1 VFIGDELLCWVT
13 NTLHMYDI
21 GGITPGSYCPAAK
34 DVFDEATMLP
44 PLKIQENGELRADV
58 MEAWLRQSRMPH
70 LMALDLNGMIAGCR
84 VAHKR
89 ILENC
94 ERYGA
99 AVLKGTMEKILDDA
113 EKVFVERLAAI
124 PDGTWRERSYIEVA
138 AAGDR
143 GIYANALRLRK
154 AGSELYF
161 GNEGSAEQIGSINCT
176 SNAWRGSIVAAINP
190 AFLHDQLFAIGGA
203 LRHCHFEVEPGRIN
217 SAEYPMA
224 VSNTSPCLALNTIAV
239 ANNCIG
245 RMLASGGATKERII
259 VSSPLSTFA
268 VDAYSGVSQWGEP
281 FGTNPQDQFLGG
293 LGAFSFK
300 DGIDNGGTP
309 WGPKGTS
316 PNIEHNEQ
324 SWPILYLWRRT
335 LPDSGGAGRYRGG
348 DVSSAAV
355 IPHRVDSIRHDITA
369 WGVAVPTST
378 GLFGGLPSTPNRI
391 ECVRASNVS
400 RLFAEGWIPRTVDDL
415 EGSVELMEQR
425 VEGAM
430 QGAEDVWVTTWCGG
444 AGYGDPLD
452 REPEAVA
459 RDAAAGLISAEHA
472 RLAYAVVLA
481 ASSGGY
487 VVDEAA
493 TAAERA
499 ARHRRGAA

>member
-1 VFIGDELLCWVT
+1 
-13 NTLHMYDI
+13 
-21 GGITPGSYCPAAK
+21 
-34 DVFDEATMLP
+34 
-44 PLKIQENGELRADV
+44 
-58 MEAWLRQSRMPH
+58 
-70 LMALDLNGMIAGCR
+70 
-84 VAHKR
+84 
-89 ILENC
+89 
-94 ERYGA
+94 
-99 AVLKGTMEKILDDA
+99 
-113 EKVFVERLAAI
+113 
-124 PDGTWRERSYIEVA
+124 
-138 AAGDR
+138 
-143 GIYANALRLRK
+143 
-154 AGSELYF
+154 
-161 GNEGSAEQIGSINCT
+161 
-176 SNAWRGSIVAAINP
+176 
-190 AFLHDQLFAIGGA
+190 
-203 LRHCHFEVEPGRIN
+203 
-217 SAEYPMA
+217 MA